1 MQHNAY
7 SVPTSLINQQVRVR
21 IYEWHLEVYYRQQLV
36 ETMPRL
42 VGQNRCQLNYR
53 HLIDPL
59 LRKPGGF
66 RNYRYREAL
75 FPNPI
80 FRQAW
85 DILNQWY
92 APRKADLTP
101 QGLRLLHLAARH
113 LESEVVTV
121 LAQLLAGQDRWDDTT
136 VAWLIAPPAAAVP
149 QLAVPPI
156 NLSQYDALLR
166 EVSYVPA

>member
-7 SVPTSLINQQVRVR
+7 SVPTSLIGRPVRVR

-42 VGQNRCQLNYR
+42 VGQNRHHLNYR
-53 HLIDPL
+53 HVIDSL

-75 FPNPI
+75 FPSLL

-85 DILNQWY
+85 DTLNQGY
-92 APRKADLTP
+92 APRKADLIY
-101 QGLRLLHLAARH
+101 LRLLNLAARH
-113 LESEVVTV
+113 SESEVVTA
-121 LAQLLAGQDRWDDTT
+121 LEQLLAGQERWDDTT
-136 VAWLIAPPAAAVP
+136 VVQLIAPPLLPIP

-156 NLSQYDALLR
+156 DLSQYDALLG
-166 EVSYVPA
+166 EVSYAAA